1 MIKDPAILRT
11 SNDPRELCDTAR
23 LFAVSP
29 DPADQQVL
37 LQHLGSTEFLDK
49 LDPAAAYQVFQPHQ
63 LRAAGIVKTLMDQ
76 TTPAPRETLI
86 GLTQSTGFQSYELLI
101 ELLIRALSV
110 DRPATPPTI
119 AYWEK
124 HLAPQSVYADNV
136 VRAIFINRSKP
147 ALQLFERVINDPLQD
162 EEYKYA
168 WLRDMML
175 RQRNDPEVLAMCE
188 RMIIDKTVD
197 PSWHEPILEAVFD
210 FEPSWYQTCRKPKP
224 PLRILAPT
232 ESKDIFERLGRHA
245 VNTMTLVK
253 PGLGL
258 TIRLALREIGRS
270 IDDENAGGEAN
281 VVV

>member
-23 LFAVSP
+23 LFAASP

-37 LQHLGSTEFLDK
+37 MQHLGSTEFLDK
-49 LDPAAAYQVFQPHQ
+49 LDPAVAYQVFQPHQ

-76 TTPAPRETLI
+76 TTPAPRQTLVD
-86 GLTQSTGFQSYELLI
+86 LTQSKGFQSYELLI

-124 HLAPQSVYADNV
+124 YLVPDSVYGDNV
-136 VRAIFINRSKP
+136 VRAIFMNRSKP
-147 ALQLFERVINDPLQD
+147 ALELFERTINDPLHD

-175 RQRNDPEVLAMCE
+175 SQRNDPEVLAMCE
-188 RMIIDKTVD
+188 RMILGKTVD

-210 FEPSWYQTCRKPKP
+210 FEPSWYLTCRKPKP
-224 PLRILAPT
+224 PLRILAPK
-232 ESKDIFERLGRHA
+232 ESKDSLERLGRHA
-245 VNTMTLVK
+245 IQSMTLFK
-253 PGLGL
+253 PGLDL
-258 TIRLALREIGRS
+258 TIRLALKEIGRPL
-270 IDDENAGGEAN
+270 DEESAGGEAN